1 MATNGWTWRRRATW
15 VLLSLMACTGLGGQ
29 PVSARRPATGQLKVF
44 ERSFEAGLGRTIQ
57 VENTSGTTKV
67 EVWGEDLIHIMAAR
81 PDGRWVDERD
91 IKIVATP
98 SQFTVRCIPK
108 MGGINLKLYI
118 PAECHVRLL
127 SHSGTI
133 ELIGPV
139 ASATAETDSG
149 DIAVEVPRWFDADV
163 ELHSANGTATSHL
176 SLARYEEKSSR
187 AIKGRL
193 GRGGRAIVVRSAGG
207 HVALKS
213 LRSSVAIVEPAPTP
227 SVAVADDTIP
237 SQPTRFPPPDDR
249 PADRPL
255 TPIFGGGTQSQDESS
270 ATYGGVGGIGR
281 RQQRIG
287 DDTTMSGG
295 IGVRIIPPP
304 GSRSIPSGTGMPS
317 GAGGLP
323 PAGGDN
329 RGSTGDM
336 PNHDA
341 GQFSAADE
349 ALANLPR
356 RDPLRT
362 TPDGRPTLRRRAL
375 DIPVDEADETGVD
388 ADTIRLNARLV
399 NLNVIATTQDG
410 RAVTNLTA
418 EDFAIFDEETKQ
430 EIAHFKPTNTPFNL
444 VLLLD
449 LSGSTREKIEA
460 IRKGAWRF
468 VELTSPQDR
477 VAIVTFTRSVHV
489 LCRPTNDRA
498 LLKQRIAE
506 MRATDGG
513 TAYYEA
519 MWFTLTEVL
528 APFQDERNAV
538 VVMTDGVDNSISA
551 AYPAPSR
558 VSFRQMLEAILES
571 GTLVYPI
578 YLDTEEENFR
588 NHWGETAEVY
598 ALARTQLQQVAD
610 ASGAVL
616 YVAARVE
623 DLAGVYQKVIAE
635 LRTVY
640 GLAYY
645 PTQVEH
651 SSRWRRVKVTARRPG
666 VIIRTRRGYYDR

>member
-1 MATNGWTWRRRATW
+1 MATNGWTWRQRATW
-15 VLLSLMACTGLGGQ
+15 VLLSLMACMGLGGL
-29 PVSARRPATGQLKVF
+29 PVSAQRPAVGQLKVF

-98 SQFTVRCIPK
+98 SRFTVRCTPK

-139 ASATAETDSG
+139 ASAKAETDSG

-176 SLARYEEKSSR
+176 NLARYEEKSSR
-187 AIKGRL
+187 AIRGRL
-193 GRGGRAIVVRSAGG
+193 GRGGRSIVVRSAGG
-207 HVALKS
+207 HIDLKS
-213 LRSSVAIVEPAPTP
+213 LRSSVAIVEPAPP
-227 SVAVADDTIP
+227 SSAAVADDTIP
-237 SQPTRFPPPDDR
+237 SQPTRFPPPDER
-249 PADRPL
+249 PSDRPL
-255 TPIFGGGTQSQDESS
+255 TPIFGGGTQSQDDSS

-281 RQQRIG
+281 QQRRFG

-295 IGVRIIPPP
+295 VGVRIIPPP
-304 GSRSIPSGTGMPS
+304 GSRRPPSD
-317 GAGGLP
+317 P
-323 PAGGDN
+323 PAGTGGQPPVVSDN
-329 RGSTGDM
+329 QGVVGGM
-336 PNHDA
+336 PNRDA

-356 RDPLRT
+356 RDPLRP

-375 DIPVDEADETGVD
+375 DVPVDETDEAGAD

-418 EDFAIFDEETKQ
+418 DDFTIFDEETKQ
-430 EIAHFKPTNTPFNL
+430 EIAHFKPINTSFNL

-460 IRKGAWRF
+460 IRRSAWRF
-468 VELTSPQDR
+468 VELASPQDR
-477 VAIVTFTRSVHV
+477 IAIVTFTRSVHV

-506 MRATDGG
+506 MRATDAG

-528 APFQDERNAV
+528 SPFQDERNAV

-598 ALARTQLQQVAD
+598 ALARTQLQQAAD
-610 ASGAVL
+610 ASGAAL

>member
-1 MATNGWTWRRRATW
+1 
-15 VLLSLMACTGLGGQ
+15 
-29 PVSARRPATGQLKVF
+29 
-44 ERSFEAGLGRTIQ
+44 
-57 VENTSGTTKV
+57 
-67 EVWGEDLIHIMAAR
+67 
-81 PDGRWVDERD
+81 VDE
-91 IKIVATP
+91 T
-98 SQFTVRCIPK
+98 
-108 MGGINLKLYI
+108 
-118 PAECHVRLL
+118 
-127 SHSGTI
+127 
-133 ELIGPV
+133 
-139 ASATAETDSG
+139 
-149 DIAVEVPRWFDADV
+149 
-163 ELHSANGTATSHL
+163 
-176 SLARYEEKSSR
+176 
-187 AIKGRL
+187 
-193 GRGGRAIVVRSAGG
+193 
-207 HVALKS
+207 
-213 LRSSVAIVEPAPTP
+213 
-227 SVAVADDTIP
+227 
-237 SQPTRFPPPDDR
+237 
-249 PADRPL
+249 
-255 TPIFGGGTQSQDESS
+255 DES
-270 ATYGGVGGIGR
+270 GV
-281 RQQRIG
+281 
-287 DDTTMSGG
+287 
-295 IGVRIIPPP
+295 
-304 GSRSIPSGTGMPS
+304 
-317 GAGGLP
+317 
-323 PAGGDN
+323 
-329 RGSTGDM
+329 
-336 PNHDA
+336 
-341 GQFSAADE
+341 E
-349 ALANLPR
+349 
-356 RDPLRT
+356 
-362 TPDGRPTLRRRAL
+362 
-375 DIPVDEADETGVD
+375 

-410 RAVTNLTA
+410 RAVPDLTA
-418 EDFAIFDEETKQ
+418 EDFTIFDEEIRQ
-430 EIAHFKPTNTPFNL
+430 EIAHFKPTSTPFNL

-460 IRKGAWRF
+460 IRKSARRF
-468 VELTSPQDR
+468 VELAGPQDR
-477 VAIVTFTRSVHV
+477 IAIVTFTRSVHV

-610 ASGAVL
+610 ASGAML
-616 YVAARVE
+616 YVASRVE
-623 DLAGVYQKVIAE
+623 DLAGVYQKIIAE

-651 SSRWRRVKVTARRPG
+651 SNQWRRVKVTSRRPG

>member
-1 MATNGWTWRRRATW
+1 MATCEWGRWHLVTRLL
-15 VLLSLMACTGLGGQ
+15 VLVLACAGLVSLLVNAQ
-29 PVSARRPATGQLKVF
+29 PATAGQLKVF
-44 ERSFEAGLGRTIQ
+44 ERSIEAGLGRTIQ
-57 VENTSGTTKV
+57 IENTSGTTKV
-67 EVWGEDLIHIMAAR
+67 EVWGEDLVHIMAAR
-81 PDGRWVDERD
+81 PDGRRVDERD
-91 IKIVATP
+91 IKIVTTP
-98 SQFTVRCIPK
+98 LRLMVRCAPK

-118 PAECHVRLL
+118 PAESHVRLT
-127 SHSGTI
+127 SQAGAI

-139 ASATAETDSG
+139 ASATVETDAG

-163 ELHSANGTATSHL
+163 ELYSANGTATSHL
-176 SLARYEEKSSR
+176 NLAAYEEKSRR

-193 GRGGRAIVVRSAGG
+193 GRGGRAIIARSGAG
-207 HVALKS
+207 HIDLKS
-213 LRSSVAIVEPAPTP
+213 LRSSVAIVEPTPPT
-227 SVAVADDTIP
+227 SAAVADDDPIP
-237 SQPTRFPPPDDR
+237 SQPTQFPPPDDR

-255 TPIFGGGTQSQDESS
+255 TPIFGGGAQSQDDFDT
-270 ATYGGVGGIGR
+270 TYGSTGGVGR
-281 RQQRIG
+281 RQQRRG
-287 DDTTMSGG
+287 DDMTMSGG

-304 GSRSIPSGTGMPS
+304 GSRSSAS
-317 GAGGLP
+317 GAGTVP
-323 PAGGDN
+323 PVGDDN
-329 RGSTGDM
+329 RGGVGDR
-336 PNHDA
+336 PNRDT

-375 DIPVDEADETGVD
+375 DIPADDSDEAGADT
-388 ADTIRLNARLV
+388 DTIRLNARLV

-410 RAVTNLTA
+410 RAITNLTA
-418 EDFAIFDEETKQ
+418 EDFTIFDEETKQ

-460 IRKGAWRF
+460 VRKSAWRF
-468 VELTSPQDR
+468 VELVSPQDR
-477 VAIVTFTRSVHV
+477 IAIVTFTRSVHV
-489 LCRPTNDRA
+489 LCRPTNNRA

-528 APFQDERNAV
+528 APFQEERNAV

-578 YLDTEEENFR
+578 YLDTEEENYR

-616 YVAARVE
+616 HVASRVE

-640 GLAYY
+640 SLAYY

-651 SSRWRRVKVTARRPG
+651 NSRWRRIKVMAQRPG
-666 VIIRTRRGYYDR
+666 VIVRTRRGYYDR

>member
-1 MATNGWTWRRRATW
+1 MARWTWERQATCILFSVMLW
-15 VLLSLMACTGLGGQ
+15 MGLVGL
-29 PVSARRPATGQLKVF
+29 PVDAQRPATGQLKVF

-67 EVWGEDLIHIMAAR
+67 EVWGEDLVHIMAAR

-91 IKIVATP
+91 IRIVATP

-108 MGGINLKLYI
+108 MGGINLKMYI
-118 PAECHVRLL
+118 PAESHVRLL

-139 ASATAETDSG
+139 ASATVETDSG

-163 ELHSANGTATSHL
+163 ELTSVNGTATSHL
-176 SLARYEEKSSR
+176 NLARYDEKSSR

-193 GRGGRAIVVRSAGG
+193 GRGGRAIIVRSAGG

-227 SVAVADDTIP
+227 SVALADDMIP
-237 SQPTRFPPPDDR
+237 AQPTRFPPPDDR

-255 TPIFGGGTQSQDESS
+255 TPIFGGGMQSQDDSS

-281 RQQRIG
+281 QQRRFG
-287 DDTTMSGG
+287 DDTTLSGG

-304 GSRSIPSGTGMPS
+304 GSRSPASDPAAGTG
-317 GAGGLP
+317 GQP
-323 PAGGDN
+323 PAVSDN
-329 RGSTGDM
+329 RGVVGDM
-336 PNHDA
+336 PDRDA

-375 DIPVDEADETGVD
+375 DVPVDETDEAGTD

-418 EDFAIFDEETKQ
+418 DDFTIFDEETKQ
-430 EIAHFKPTNTPFNL
+430 EIAHFKPINTPFNL

-460 IRKGAWRF
+460 IRRSAWRF
-468 VELTSPQDR
+468 VELASPQDR
-477 VAIVTFTRSVHV
+477 IAIVTFTRSVHV

-506 MRATDGG
+506 MRATDAG

-610 ASGAVL
+610 ASGAAL

-651 SSRWRRVKVTARRPG
+651 SNRWRRVKVTTRRPG

>member
-1 MATNGWTWRRRATW
+1 MATDRWVWWQRTTWILFS
-15 VLLSLMACTGLGGQ
+15 VMSCVGLGGLSVDAQ
-29 PVSARRPATGQLKVF
+29 RPATGQLKVF

-98 SQFTVRCIPK
+98 SQFTVCCTPK

-118 PAECHVRLL
+118 PAESHVRLL

-163 ELHSANGTATSHL
+163 ELSSANGTATSHL
-176 SLARYEEKSSR
+176 SLARYDEKGSR

-193 GRGGRAIVVRSAGG
+193 GRGGRAIIVRSAAG

-213 LRSSVAIVEPAPTP
+213 LRSSVAIVEPASTP
-227 SVAVADDTIP
+227 SVAVADDAIP
-237 SQPTRFPPPDDR
+237 SQPTRFPPPDER
-249 PADRPL
+249 PSDRPL
-255 TPIFGGGTQSQDESS
+255 TPIFGGGTQSQDDSS

-281 RQQRIG
+281 QQRRFG

-304 GSRSIPSGTGMPS
+304 GGRSPASDPAAGMR
-317 GAGGLP
+317 GLP

-336 PNHDA
+336 PNRDA

-506 MRATDGG
+506 MRATDAG

-610 ASGAVL
+610 ASGAAL

-623 DLAGVYQKVIAE
+623 DLTGVYQKVIAE

-651 SSRWRRVKVTARRPG
+651 SNRWRRVKVTSRRPG

>member
-1 MATNGWTWRRRATW
+1 MARWTWGRQATCILFSVMLW
-15 VLLSLMACTGLGGQ
+15 MALIGL
-29 PVSARRPATGQLKVF
+29 PVDAQRQTPGQLKVF
-44 ERSFEAGLGRTIQ
+44 ERSFESGQGRTIQ

-91 IKIVATP
+91 IRIVTTP

-108 MGGINLKLYI
+108 MGGTNLKLYI
-118 PAECHVRLL
+118 PAESHVRLL

-139 ASATAETDSG
+139 ASATVETDSG
-149 DIAVEVPRWFDADV
+149 DVAVEVPRWFDADV
-163 ELHSANGTATSHL
+163 ELSSVNGTATSHL
-176 SLARYEEKSSR
+176 SLARYDEKSGR

-193 GRGGRAIVVRSAGG
+193 GRGGRTIIVRSSGG

-213 LRSSVAIVEPAPTP
+213 LRSSVAIVEPDPTP
-227 SVAVADDTIP
+227 SVAIADDIIP

-255 TPIFGGGTQSQDESS
+255 TPIFGGGMQSQDDSS

-281 RQQRIG
+281 AQRRFG
-287 DDTTMSGG
+287 DDTTMSGS

-304 GSRSIPSGTGMPS
+304 GSHSTPSGVGIPSGTGGMPR
-317 GAGGLP
+317 
-323 PAGGDN
+323 AGGDN
-329 RGSTGDM
+329 RGSAWDG
-336 PNHDA
+336 PNRDA
-341 GQFSAADE
+341 GQFAAADE

-356 RDPLRT
+356 RDPLHT

-375 DIPVDEADETGVD
+375 DIPVDETDESGVE

-410 RAVTNLTA
+410 RAVPDLTA
-418 EDFAIFDEETKQ
+418 EDFTIFDEEIRQ
-430 EIAHFKPTNTPFNL
+430 EIAHFKPTSTPFNL

-460 IRKGAWRF
+460 IRKSARRF
-468 VELTSPQDR
+468 VELAGPQDR
-477 VAIVTFTRSVHV
+477 IAIVTFTRSVHV

-610 ASGAVL
+610 ASGAML
-616 YVAARVE
+616 YVASRVE
-623 DLAGVYQKVIAE
+623 DLAGVYQKIIAE

-651 SSRWRRVKVTARRPG
+651 SNQWRRVKVTSRRPG

>member
-1 MATNGWTWRRRATW
+1 
-15 VLLSLMACTGLGGQ
+15 
-29 PVSARRPATGQLKVF
+29 
-44 ERSFEAGLGRTIQ
+44 
-57 VENTSGTTKV
+57 
-67 EVWGEDLIHIMAAR
+67 
-81 PDGRWVDERD
+81 
-91 IKIVATP
+91 
-98 SQFTVRCIPK
+98 
-108 MGGINLKLYI
+108 
-118 PAECHVRLL
+118 
-127 SHSGTI
+127 
-133 ELIGPV
+133 
-139 ASATAETDSG
+139 
-149 DIAVEVPRWFDADV
+149 
-163 ELHSANGTATSHL
+163 
-176 SLARYEEKSSR
+176 
-187 AIKGRL
+187 
-193 GRGGRAIVVRSAGG
+193 
-207 HVALKS
+207 
-213 LRSSVAIVEPAPTP
+213 
-227 SVAVADDTIP
+227 
-237 SQPTRFPPPDDR
+237 
-249 PADRPL
+249 
-255 TPIFGGGTQSQDESS
+255 
-270 ATYGGVGGIGR
+270 
-281 RQQRIG
+281 
-287 DDTTMSGG
+287 
-295 IGVRIIPPP
+295 
-304 GSRSIPSGTGMPS
+304 
-317 GAGGLP
+317 
-323 PAGGDN
+323 
-329 RGSTGDM
+329 M

-588 NHWGETAEVY
+588 NHWGDGRGLCAGAY
-598 ALARTQLQQVAD
+598 ATPAGGGCVRRCALCRRTGRGPRRRVPESHCRVAYGVWFGLLPHPSRTQQP
-610 ASGAVL
+610 
-616 YVAARVE
+616 VAAGQGNVP
-623 DLAGVYQKVIAE
+623 A
-635 LRTVY
+635 
-640 GLAYY
+640 
-645 PTQVEH
+645 
-651 SSRWRRVKVTARRPG
+651 SRRHHPYAPWLL
-666 VIIRTRRGYYDR
+666 

>member
-1 MATNGWTWRRRATW
+1 MASPSVWRMWRLAILLTVAGLAPPSATAQRA
-15 VLLSLMACTGLGGQ
+15 
-29 PVSARRPATGQLKVF
+29 ATGRLNVF
-44 ERSFEAGLGRTIQ
+44 EQSFEAGMGRTIQ

-67 EVWGEDLIHIMAAR
+67 EVWGEDLVHVMATR
-81 PDGRWVDERD
+81 TDGRRVDEKD
-91 IKIVATP
+91 IKIMATP
-98 SQFTVRCIPK
+98 SRVTVRCTPT
-108 MGGINLKLYI
+108 MGGVNLKLYI
-118 PAECHVRLL
+118 PAESHVRL
-127 SHSGTI
+127 SAQAGGI

-139 ASATAETDSG
+139 ASATAETDTG
-149 DIAVEVPRWFDADV
+149 DIAVELPRWFDADI
-163 ELHSANGTATSHL
+163 ELYSSGGTATSHL
-176 SLARYEEKSSR
+176 NLTSYDEKSRR
-187 AIKGRL
+187 AVKGRL
-193 GRGGRAIVVRSAGG
+193 GRGGRAIIVRSGSG
-207 HVALKS
+207 HIDLKS
-213 LRSSVAIVEPAPTP
+213 LRSSVAVAEPPPVAPTATTSDELP
-227 SVAVADDTIP
+227 T
-237 SQPTRFPPPDDR
+237 QPTRFPPPDDR

-255 TPIFGGGTQSQDESS
+255 TPIFGGGAQSQDDLR
-270 ATYGGVGGIGR
+270 ATYGGNGGLGR
-281 RQQRIG
+281 RQQRTG
-287 DDTTMSGG
+287 DDFTMSGG

-304 GSRSIPSGTGMPS
+304 GARNTAPASGGAPAARPSDNSRAQSGDAADG
-317 GAGGLP
+317 
-323 PAGGDN
+323 
-329 RGSTGDM
+329 
-336 PNHDA
+336 DA
-341 GQFSAADE
+341 GRFSAADE

-362 TPDGRPTLRRRAL
+362 TPDGRPTLRRRAV
-375 DIPVDEADETGVD
+375 DIPPDETDGAGD
-388 ADTIRLNARLV
+388 ADTIRIDARLV

-418 EDFAIFDEETKQ
+418 EDFTIFDEDARQ

-460 IRKGAWRF
+460 IRKSAWRF
-468 VELTSPQDR
+468 VELAGPRDR
-477 VAIVTFTRSVHV
+477 IAIVTFTRSVHV
-489 LCRPTNDRA
+489 LCRPTTDRT

-558 VSFRQMLEAILES
+558 VSFRQMIEAILES

-578 YLDTEEENFR
+578 YLDTEEENYR

-598 ALARTQLQQVAD
+598 ALARTQLQQTAD
-610 ASGAVL
+610 ASGATL
-616 YVAARVE
+616 HVASRVE
-623 DLAGVYQKVIAE
+623 DLAGVYQKIIAE

-645 PTQVEH
+645 PSNAEH
-651 SSRWRRVKVTARRPG
+651 NNRWRRVKVVARRPG
-666 VIIRTRRGYYDR
+666 VMIRTRRGYYDR

>member
-1 MATNGWTWRRRATW
+1 MA
-15 VLLSLMACTGLGGQ
+15 LIGL
-29 PVSARRPATGQLKVF
+29 PVDAQRQTPGQLKVF
-44 ERSFEAGLGRTIQ
+44 ERSFESGQGRTIQ

-91 IKIVATP
+91 IRIVTTP

-108 MGGINLKLYI
+108 MGGTNLKLYI
-118 PAECHVRLL
+118 PAESHVRLL

-139 ASATAETDSG
+139 ASATVETDSG
-149 DIAVEVPRWFDADV
+149 DVAVEVPRWFDADV
-163 ELHSANGTATSHL
+163 ELSSVNGTATSHL
-176 SLARYEEKSSR
+176 DLARYVEKSSR

-193 GRGGRAIVVRSAGG
+193 GRGGRTIIVRSSGG

-213 LRSSVAIVEPAPTP
+213 LRSSVAIVEPDPTP
-227 SVAVADDTIP
+227 SVAIADDIIP

-255 TPIFGGGTQSQDESS
+255 TPIFGGGMQSQDDSS

-281 RQQRIG
+281 AQRRFG
-287 DDTTMSGG
+287 DDTTMSGS

-304 GSRSIPSGTGMPS
+304 GSHSTPSGVGIPSGTGGLPR
-317 GAGGLP
+317 AGG
-323 PAGGDN
+323 GN
-329 RGSTGDM
+329 RGSAEDA
-336 PNHDA
+336 PNRDA

-356 RDPLRT
+356 RDPLHT

-375 DIPVDEADETGVD
+375 DIPVDETDESGVE
-388 ADTIRLNARLV
+388 ADTIRLSARLV

-418 EDFAIFDEETKQ
+418 EDFTIFDEETRQ

-460 IRKGAWRF
+460 IRKSAWRF
-468 VELTSPQDR
+468 VELAGPQDR
-477 VAIVTFTRSVHV
+477 IAIVTFTRSVHV

-610 ASGAVL
+610 ASGAML
-616 YVAARVE
+616 YVASRVE
-623 DLAGVYQKVIAE
+623 DLAGVYQKIIAE

-651 SSRWRRVKVTARRPG
+651 SNQWRRVKVTSRRPG

>member
-1 MATNGWTWRRRATW
+1 MARWTWGRQATCILFSVMLW
-15 VLLSLMACTGLGGQ
+15 MALIGL
-29 PVSARRPATGQLKVF
+29 PVDAQRQTPGQLKVF
-44 ERSFEAGLGRTIQ
+44 ERSFESGQGRTIQ

-91 IKIVATP
+91 IRIVTTP

-108 MGGINLKLYI
+108 MGGTNLKLYI
-118 PAECHVRLL
+118 PAESHVRLL

-139 ASATAETDSG
+139 ASATVETDSG
-149 DIAVEVPRWFDADV
+149 DVAVEVPRWFDADV
-163 ELHSANGTATSHL
+163 ELSSVNGTATSHL
-176 SLARYEEKSSR
+176 SLARYDEKSGR

-193 GRGGRAIVVRSAGG
+193 GRGGRAIIVRSAGG

-213 LRSSVAIVEPAPTP
+213 LRSSVAIVEPDPTP
-227 SVAVADDTIP
+227 SVAIADDIIP

-255 TPIFGGGTQSQDESS
+255 TPIFGGGMQSQDDSS

-281 RQQRIG
+281 AQRRFG
-287 DDTTMSGG
+287 DDTTMSGS

-304 GSRSIPSGTGMPS
+304 GSHSTPSGVGIPSGTGGLPR
-317 GAGGLP
+317 AGG
-323 PAGGDN
+323 GN
-329 RGSTGDM
+329 RGSAEDA
-336 PNHDA
+336 PNRDA

-356 RDPLRT
+356 RDPLHT

-375 DIPVDEADETGVD
+375 DIPVDETDESGVE

-410 RAVTNLTA
+410 RAVPDLTA
-418 EDFAIFDEETKQ
+418 EDFTIFDEEIRQ

-460 IRKGAWRF
+460 IRKSAWRF
-468 VELTSPQDR
+468 VELAGPQDR
-477 VAIVTFTRSVHV
+477 IAIVTFTRSVHV

-610 ASGAVL
+610 ASGAML
-616 YVAARVE
+616 YVASRVE
-623 DLAGVYQKVIAE
+623 DLAGVYQKIIAE

-651 SSRWRRVKVTARRPG
+651 SNQWRRVKVTSRRPG

>member
-1 MATNGWTWRRRATW
+1 MARWTWGRQATCILFSVMLW
-15 VLLSLMACTGLGGQ
+15 MALIGL
-29 PVSARRPATGQLKVF
+29 PVDAQRQTPGQLKVF
-44 ERSFEAGLGRTIQ
+44 ERSFESGQGRTIQ

-91 IKIVATP
+91 IRIVTTP

-108 MGGINLKLYI
+108 MGGTNLKLYI
-118 PAECHVRLL
+118 PAESHVRLL

-139 ASATAETDSG
+139 ASATVETDSG
-149 DIAVEVPRWFDADV
+149 DVAVEVPRWFDADV
-163 ELHSANGTATSHL
+163 ELSSANGTATSHL
-176 SLARYEEKSSR
+176 SLARYDEKGSR

-193 GRGGRAIVVRSAGG
+193 GRGGRTIIVRSSGG

-213 LRSSVAIVEPAPTP
+213 LRSSVAIVEPDPTP
-227 SVAVADDTIP
+227 SVAIADDIIP

-255 TPIFGGGTQSQDESS
+255 TPIFGGGMQSQDDSS

-281 RQQRIG
+281 AQRRFG
-287 DDTTMSGG
+287 DDTTMSGS

-304 GSRSIPSGTGMPS
+304 GSHSTPSGVGIPSGTGGLPR
-317 GAGGLP
+317 AGG
-323 PAGGDN
+323 GN
-329 RGSTGDM
+329 RGSAEDA
-336 PNHDA
+336 PNRDA

-356 RDPLRT
+356 RDPLHT

-375 DIPVDEADETGVD
+375 DIPVDETDESGVE

-418 EDFAIFDEETKQ
+418 EDFTIFDEETRQ

-460 IRKGAWRF
+460 IRKSAWRF
-468 VELTSPQDR
+468 VELAGPQDR
-477 VAIVTFTRSVHV
+477 IAIVTFTRSVHV

-610 ASGAVL
+610 ASGAML
-616 YVAARVE
+616 YVASRVE
-623 DLAGVYQKVIAE
+623 DLAGVYQKIIAE

-651 SSRWRRVKVTARRPG
+651 SNQWRRVKVTSRRPG

>member
-15 VLLSLMACTGLGGQ
+15 VLLSLMACTGLGGLSVDAQ
-29 PVSARRPATGQLKVF
+29 RPATGQLKVF

-108 MGGINLKLYI
+108 MGGTNLKLYI
-118 PAECHVRLL
+118 PAESHVRLL

-139 ASATAETDSG
+139 ASATVETDSG
-149 DIAVEVPRWFDADV
+149 DVAVEVPRWFDADV
-163 ELHSANGTATSHL
+163 ELSSANGTATSHL
-176 SLARYEEKSSR
+176 SLARYDEKGSR

-193 GRGGRAIVVRSAGG
+193 GRGGRAIIVRSAAG

-213 LRSSVAIVEPAPTP
+213 LRSSVAIVEPASTP
-227 SVAVADDTIP
+227 SVAVADDAIP
-237 SQPTRFPPPDDR
+237 SQPTRFPPPDER
-249 PADRPL
+249 PSDRPL
-255 TPIFGGGTQSQDESS
+255 TPIFGGGTQSQDDSS

-281 RQQRIG
+281 QQRRFG

-304 GSRSIPSGTGMPS
+304 GGRSPASDPAAGMR
-317 GAGGLP
+317 GLP

-336 PNHDA
+336 PNRDA

-418 EDFAIFDEETKQ
+418 EDFAIFDEETRQ

-610 ASGAVL
+610 ASGAAL

-623 DLAGVYQKVIAE
+623 DLAGVYQKIIAE

-651 SSRWRRVKVTARRPG
+651 SNQWRRVKVTSRRPG

>member
-1 MATNGWTWRRRATW
+1 MEANRWAKWRQAWRQAWT
-15 VLLSLMACTGLGGQ
+15 LLSIMACVWVVGQ
-29 PVSARRPATGQLKVF
+29 PTSAQRLNTERLRVF
-44 ERSFEAGLGRTIQ
+44 ERSFEAGLGRTIL

-67 EVWGEDLIHIMAAR
+67 EVWGEDLVHIMAAR
-81 PDGRWVDERD
+81 PDGRSVDEQD

-98 SQFTVRCIPK
+98 SQFTVRCLPK
-108 MGGINLKLYI
+108 MGGVNLRLYI
-118 PAECHVRLL
+118 PAESHVRLL
-127 SHSGTI
+127 SSSGTI

-139 ASATAETDSG
+139 ASASAETNSG

-163 ELHSANGTATSHL
+163 ELYSANGTATSHINL
-176 SLARYEEKSSR
+176 TTYEEKSRR

-193 GRGGRAIVVRSAGG
+193 GRGGRAISVRSVAG
-207 HVALKS
+207 HIDLKS
-213 LRSSVAIVEPAPTP
+213 LRSTVAIAEPVPP
-227 SVAVADDTIP
+227 SSASLAADNVP
-237 SQPTRFPPPDDR
+237 SQPTRFPPPDDW
-249 PADRPL
+249 PATRPL
-255 TPIFGGGTQSQDESS
+255 TPIFGGGAQSQDDFST
-270 ATYGGVGGIGR
+270 TYGGAGGIGR
-281 RQQRIG
+281 RQQRTG

-304 GSRSIPSGTGMPS
+304 GSRNAAS
-317 GAGGLP
+317 GAGTLP
-323 PAGGDN
+323 PVGSDS
-329 RGSTGDM
+329 RGISRDI
-336 PNHDA
+336 PNSDT

-375 DIPVDEADETGVD
+375 DIPVDEADESGTD
-388 ADTIRLNARLV
+388 ADTIRLNTRLV
-399 NLNVIATTQDG
+399 NLNIIATTQDG

-418 EDFAIFDEETKQ
+418 DDFTIFDEEIKQ
-430 EIAHFKPTNTPFNL
+430 EIAHFKPTSTPFNL

-460 IRKGAWRF
+460 IRKSAWRF
-468 VELTSPQDR
+468 VELAGPQDR
-477 VAIVTFTRSVHV
+477 IAIVTFTRSVHV

-498 LLKQRIAE
+498 QLKQRIAE

-513 TAYYEA
+513 TSYYEA

-528 APFQDERNAV
+528 SPFQDERNAV

-651 SSRWRRVKVTARRPG
+651 NRQWRRVKVVARRPG
-666 VIIRTRRGYYDR
+666 VIVRTRRGYYDR